1 MRKSKKPKPS
11 NAVESVERG
20 NWEKIFGTLV
30 QMMKNQEKQLQSFAD
45 QQNFLQDRLELQN
58 QRWASDIKRYKDQ
71 ISQVN

>member
-1 MRKSKKPKPS
+1 MRKSKQPKPS

-20 NWEKIFGTLV
+20 NWEKIFSTLV

-45 QQNFLQDRLELQN
+45 QQNFLQDRLKLQS
-58 QRWASDIKRYKDQ
+58 QRWASDIQRYKDQ